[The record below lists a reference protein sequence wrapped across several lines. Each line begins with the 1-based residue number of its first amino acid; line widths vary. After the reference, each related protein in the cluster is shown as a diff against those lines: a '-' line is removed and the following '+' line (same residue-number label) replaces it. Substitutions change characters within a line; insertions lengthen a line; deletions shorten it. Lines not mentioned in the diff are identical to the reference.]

1 MKEALVI
8 HPRLDPYAGGEIL
21 SMYVI
26 KVLKDSGYH
35 VTLASNV
42 FEPEKV
48 QQIYRM
54 GNILEDVE
62 HYETAEFKAVA
73 PRFMAAQR
81 THFSMKVVN
90 APQLIRIAKR
100 CNVIFST
107 QSSIYSL
114 PQKNLYHF
122 IYNTHD
128 LYAYPYGAITL
139 PSLSYE
145 TPLWK
150 LHYYLGLHLM
160 HRYWYG
166 KFLKEYPPKV
176 KLFFALSHFCQAALQ
191 RMGLNSMFIPP
202 PVQMMF
208 TPRPKKKQV
217 IQVTRIVRQKRLEW
231 FLEVA
236 RRLPE
241 YKFIIVG
248 KHVPIT
254 QLGFDLG
261 YPERLLAKKP
271 ENVELIQD
279 TIRNIP
285 EVLEESKVYLY
296 TGIEQGIG
304 IAMCEGIG
312 AGCYPVSPRLGGG
325 GEVVQLSGVGSMFDT
340 IDEAVAATRK
350 ALEMEVDP
358 FNVRGHAKIFSTE
371 VFEDK
376 IRSVLP

>member
-1 MKEALVI
+1 MKQALVI

-42 FEPEKV
+42 FEPDKV

-54 GNILEDVE
+54 GDVLEGVD
-62 HYETAEFKAVA
+62 HYPTPNFHPFA

-81 THFSMKVVN
+81 THFSMRI
-90 APQLIRIAKR
+90 IRETRLLQIAKEADI
-100 CNVIFST
+100 VLST
-107 QSSIYSL
+107 QSSLYSL
-114 PQKNLYHF
+114 PQNNLYHF

-128 LYAYPYGAITL
+128 LYAYPYGRLTL

-150 LHYYLGLHLM
+150 LHYYFGLNLS
-160 HRYWYG
+160 HRYVYG
-166 KFLKEYPPKV
+166 KFLKQYPPKV
-176 KLFFALSHFCQAALQ
+176 KMFFALSHFCQQALE
-191 RMGLNSMFIPP
+191 RMELDSQFIAP
-202 PVQMMF
+202 PVQMSF

-241 YKFIIVG
+241 YRFIIVG

-254 QLGFDLG
+254 QLGTDTD
-261 YPERLLAKKP
+261 YPERLLARKP
-271 ENVELIQD
+271 GNVELVWD
-279 TIRNIP
+279 TIRNCP
-285 EVLEESKVYLY
+285 EILEESKVYLY

-340 IDEAVAATRK
+340 IDDAVAATRK
-350 ALEMEVDP
+350 ALEMDTDP
-358 FNVRGHAKIFSTE
+358 YSIREHAKIFSTE

-376 IRSVLP
+376 MRSILP